1 MDFRE
6 SFFKITLLSSSS
18 LYSLSIQR
26 FSTFKLQINPPF
38 LSPPVEIRYLRCLY
52 VVGSYR
58 SAQCFKKA
66 CKLLSTKPR
75 ASPQY
80 LSSSFKWVLCVFHLF
95 SFLWFSL
102 NGSLM
107 ELFGLK
113 IFSLR
118 SLTSSWHVHIFHG
131 EIHSLA

>member
-1 MDFRE
+1 MVGLVQLSCFHDFFMSE
-6 SFFKITLLSSSS
+6 IKDLLLCFCIIGRQHMYVYCPASNF
-18 LYSLSIQR
+18 Q
-26 FSTFKLQINPPF
+26 TFKLQINPPF

-80 LSSSFKWVLCVFHLF
+80 LFIFLQVGVVCLSSIQ
-95 SFLWFSL
+95 FSL
-102 NGSLM
+102 
-107 ELFGLK
+107 
-113 IFSLR
+113 IFSQWV
-118 SLTSSWHVHIFHG
+118 SHGVVWVEDFLTQIPH
-131 EIHSLA
+131 

>member
-80 LSSSFKWVLCVFHLF
+80 LFIFLQVGVVCLSSIQ
-95 SFLWFSL
+95 FSL
-102 NGSLM
+102 
-107 ELFGLK
+107 
-113 IFSLR
+113 IFSQWV
-118 SLTSSWHVHIFHG
+118 SHGVVWVEDFLTQIPH
-131 EIHSLA
+131 